1 MQLFINL
8 LYYYHVVITVFLLTI
23 SVTHFNF
30 LDISEPT
37 QASKQDPHCANLAKS
52 VSTLKST
59 VYGSDKY
66 GVFYIITEM
75 EQANDYTNSIQEEQS
90 SDPRDS
96 AVITMQ
102 RHGTQD
108 GMSPVYSLTVHGN
121 GTVIYKGI
129 RNVDTTGV
137 QTYQIP
143 KDKARELVN
152 EFINIYYFALQDRYT
167 DSLNASSSDMVT
179 TSITMNEN
187 SKTVIDDRG
196 AYAPPTL
203 RALEDKID
211 EITNSKQWVKR
222 H

>member
-1 MQLFINL
+1 MQLYTKP
-8 LYYYHVVITVFLLTI
+8 LYYYHAGIIVFLLTI
-23 SVTHFNF
+23 LVTHYNS
-30 LDISEPT
+30 LESSGT
-37 QASKQDPHCANLAKS
+37 AQASKQDPSPVNLAKS
-52 VSTLKST
+52 LSTRKST
-59 VYGSDKY
+59 VYGPDKY
-66 GVFYIITEM
+66 GIVYIITEM

-121 GTVIYKGI
+121 GSVIYKGI
-129 RNVDTTGV
+129 RNVDTIGT

-152 EFINIYYFALQDRYT
+152 EFIKNYYFALESNT
-167 DSLNASSSDMVT
+167 DSLDASSSDAVT

-187 SKTVIDDRG
+187 SKTVIDDHG
-196 AYAPPTL
+196 AYAPSTL
-203 RALEDKID
+203 RDLEGKID
-211 EITNSKQWVKR
+211 EVTNSKQWVK
-222 H
+222 HH

>member
-1 MQLFINL
+1 MQLYTKP
-8 LYYYHVVITVFLLTI
+8 LYYYHAGIIVFLLTI
-23 SVTHFNF
+23 LVTHYNS
-30 LDISEPT
+30 LESSGT
-37 QASKQDPHCANLAKS
+37 AQASKQDPSSVNLAKS
-52 VSTLKST
+52 LSTLKST
-59 VYGSDKY
+59 VYGPDKY
-66 GVFYIITEM
+66 GIVYIITEM

-121 GTVIYKGI
+121 GSVIYKGI
-129 RNVDTTGV
+129 RNVDTIGT

-152 EFINIYYFALQDRYT
+152 EFIKNYYFALESNT
-167 DSLNASSSDMVT
+167 DSLDASSSDAVT

-187 SKTVIDDRG
+187 SKTVIDDHG
-196 AYAPPTL
+196 AYAPSTL
-203 RALEDKID
+203 RDLEGKID
-211 EITNSKQWVKR
+211 EVTNSKQWVK
-222 H
+222 HH